1 MKTTE
6 PEILQGA
13 DAAAVEEGMLFEP
26 FFRSRQESVRI
37 QRTQSLAERRK
48 FAVAFRMFGCV
59 RCGTNKRPHAACGFC
74 APCYQWYRGALNKAL
89 RAIARG
95 EAE

>member
-1 MKTTE
+1 MKKSE

-13 DAAAVEEGMLFEP
+13 PAAAEEGILIEP

-37 QRTQSLAERRK
+37 QRTQTVAERRK
-48 FAVAFRMFGCV
+48 FAVAYRLEGCV
-59 RCGTNKRPHAACGFC
+59 HCGTKERPHCALCFC
-74 APCYQWYRGALNKAL
+74 APCYQWFRKLQNKAL
-89 RAIARG
+89 RLIARG